1 MLDLFG
7 FGRRGRRGNGTPPP
21 TMPRHAI
28 HPGWPESTQSVTVN
42 RSDGAG
48 DMVLRL
54 RPLVRGDFQDWQ
66 DMRIADQHILQPV
79 EPTVMGDWE
88 DAHSKRQWWQ
98 QLLQLRSAA
107 DAGTVVPLAI
117 EVNGHFAGQLT
128 LGAIQHG
135 VGSDCWVG
143 YWVHSALSGQGV
155 ATAAVA
161 LGVDHALQRV
171 GVHRVV
177 ATYLPSNTAS
187 GRVLEKNG
195 FRQEGYLHRNLH
207 IDGRWQ
213 DHYLVALCDDD
224 YSLSCIERLRHK
236 GQVV

>member
-1 MLDLFG
+1 
-7 FGRRGRRGNGTPPP
+7 
-21 TMPRHAI
+21 
-28 HPGWPESTQSVTVN
+28 
-42 RSDGAG
+42 
-48 DMVLRL
+48 
-54 RPLVRGDFQDWQ
+54 
-66 DMRIADQHILQPV
+66 
-79 EPTVMGDWE
+79 MGDWE

-117 EVNGHFAGQLT
+117 EVNGRFAGQLT

>member
-1 MLDLFG
+1 
-7 FGRRGRRGNGTPPP
+7 
-21 TMPRHAI
+21 
-28 HPGWPESTQSVTVN
+28 
-42 RSDGAG
+42 
-48 DMVLRL
+48 MVLRL

-117 EVNGHFAGQLT
+117 EVNGRFAGQLT

-155 ATAAVA
+155 ATAGGGAVVFCGA
-161 LGVDHALQRV
+161 RGAFRASSDATSCGGTSGGRRYNRTAPQGTSAVLQ
-171 GVHRVV
+171 
-177 ATYLPSNTAS
+177 
-187 GRVLEKNG
+187 GRC
-195 FRQEGYLHRNLH
+195 R
-207 IDGRWQ
+207 
-213 DHYLVALCDDD
+213 
-224 YSLSCIERLRHK
+224 SP
-236 GQVV
+236 

>member
-7 FGRRGRRGNGTPPP
+7 FGRRGRRGNGASPPM
-21 TMPRHAI
+21 MPRHAI

-117 EVNGHFAGQLT
+117 EVNGRFAGQLT

-143 YWVHSALSGQGV
+143 YWRWVWIMRCSAWACTAWWQRTYRRTRRRDAYWRKTV
-155 ATAAVA
+155 FVRRATCTETCTLMAAGRTITLLLYVMMITPS
-161 LGVDHALQRV
+161 
-171 GVHRVV
+171 VV
-177 ATYLPSNTAS
+177 
-187 GRVLEKNG
+187 
-195 FRQEGYLHRNLH
+195 
-207 IDGRWQ
+207 
-213 DHYLVALCDDD
+213 
-224 YSLSCIERLRHK
+224 
-236 GQVV
+236 